1 MYPPKVIGL
10 WLGNSALAVLG
21 AAGNGDRAQN
31 WPRAARA
38 VLGSARLS
46 NQLDRKAV
54 QIAEA

>member
-21 AAGNGDRAQN
+21 AAATETTQK
-31 WPRAARA
+31 WPRATCA